1 MTHAQGGV
9 SRCFANLFAF
19 AVCLVLLSVPRSTAP
34 QSLSDV
40 IEATRSAEAGDGL
53 LGSVEIRS
61 NSLQGLRQWTRV
73 LGAMRNESRIFA
85 ACAADVGSCGSASL
99 RKWRSMI
106 VAASSL
112 ARRERIKAV
121 NDFFNSWPYKL
132 DLEVY
137 GVSEY
142 WATPR
147 EFMTRSGDCEDYAIA
162 KFFAL
167 RQLGFSNDEMR
178 IVALRDRIRG
188 IGHAVLS
195 IHIDGEILILDS
207 LSNLILSHTR
217 YKHYVPQVSMNE
229 TTRWAHIGSF
239 DAHESSVF
247 RSPTIRPRN

>member
-1 MTHAQGGV
+1 MTPAHAGV
-9 SRCFANLFAF
+9 TRRCASLFA
-19 AVCLVLLSVPRSTAP
+19 ATVCLVLLSVPRSTAP

-40 IEATRSAEAGDGL
+40 VAATRSAEAGDGL
-53 LGSVEIRS
+53 LGSVEISSS
-61 NSLQGLRQWTRV
+61 NLQGLQQWNRV
-73 LGAMRNESRIFA
+73 LGAMRSESRAFA
-85 ACAADVGSCGSASL
+85 ACAADAGSCGSASL

-106 VAASSL
+106 VAASGLS
-112 ARRERIKAV
+112 RRQQIKAV
-121 NDFFNSWPYKL
+121 NDFFNGWPYKV

-137 GVSEY
+137 GVREY

-147 EFMTRSGDCEDYAIA
+147 EFMTKSGDCEDYAIA

-167 RQLGFSNDEMR
+167 RQLGFSNEDLR

-195 IHIDGEILILDS
+195 IRIDGDFLILDN

-229 TTRWAHIGSF
+229 TTRWAHVGSF
-239 DAHESSVF
+239 DEHQPSVF
-247 RSPTIRPRN
+247 RTPTIRPRN